1 MAFIPSSKY
10 PLLHKHVFGDEAF
23 EDLLFEAE
31 HAMQNE
37 IPFDLH
43 V

>member
-1 MAFIPSSKY
+1 MAFIPLSKY
-10 PLLHKHVFGDEAF
+10 PLIHKHVFGEGAF
-23 EDLLFEAE
+23 KVLLFEAE
-31 HAMQNE
+31 HAMQDE